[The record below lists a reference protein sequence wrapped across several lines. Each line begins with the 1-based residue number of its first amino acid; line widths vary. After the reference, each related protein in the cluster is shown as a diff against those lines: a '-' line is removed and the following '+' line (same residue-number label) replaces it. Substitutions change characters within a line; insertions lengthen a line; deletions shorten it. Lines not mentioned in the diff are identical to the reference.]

1 MTVAQEAPVRVRS
14 LPIFFEPGV
23 ALLLKFGPT
32 FLNPYA
38 GYLCIVSD
46 PDGHRVEFSHG
57 QALGMAAER
66 SDSQQTTKQMIGR
79 V

>member
-14 LPIFFEPGV
+14 LPIFFESGV
-23 ALLLKFGPT
+23 ALLLKLAPT

-38 GYLCIVSD
+38 GYSCIVSN

-57 QALGMAAER
+57 QVLGMAAER
-66 SDSQQTTKQMIGR
+66 SDPQQTTKQMIGR